1 MSHRDGEELPAFSLR
16 SVSAAL
22 RRQALWLA
30 VTTLLG
36 IALTVYMVLRQRPVY
51 EARATI
57 RLADQKAA
65 PPTDVFAALSGP
77 STIETEMEI
86 LRSRSVAEDVVDS
99 LGLRATI
106 VEPKGE
112 PRGNLFGILRLARD
126 AAPGIYIVQRDTTV
140 FTVTTPDGHFIGGVY
155 GTPLAV
161 AGMEIEP
168 LPLGATPGAPRQ
180 IRLSVTSP
188 VGAAEAVRQGVR
200 VSRPQANA
208 GIVAVAYQ
216 STDPALAADV
226 VNGITTSY
234 IGLRNQAQK
243 KQYRAAVDFLR
254 TQVDVYGAALTSAES
269 TLEQYRRR
277 HALIDPEAQA
287 GDEVRRRADLVVQR
301 EELAAEKSELWGLV
315 RRMRQPAESTVD
327 WATLMGSPTLAKN
340 QAISSLVQQIL
351 SAETARDGLL
361 PRRTAA
367 DPDVMNLERNIRDLR
382 ARLAGLAGSTLQAL
396 DARSGALNQTVSQS
410 DARLARVPEV
420 QLQYAR
426 LNRQVVLNTQ
436 LYTMLQTRL
445 QESQISETMEI
456 ANVQLVDLAMTPT
469 TPVGARRLFNLLFG
483 GALSLLCGGLVALVR
498 ESSDTRVRSRE
509 ELVRLTELPLLA
521 AIPRIQLGN
530 AFRKGLANQIEG
542 RLVLHHS
549 PRSPAAEAYRALRTN
564 VAFATNG
571 SKKELKTIV
580 VTSAEPMDGKTTTA
594 VNLAITLAEQGL
606 RTVLVA
612 ADQRRPVLHKVLHT
626 ERAPGLSN
634 LLSGTAPLE
643 QALREIPLPNHTGTF
658 SFIPAGHPV
667 DNPAELLGSV
677 AMRSLLVTLAER
689 YDAVVMDTPPL
700 CVVTDAAVLGTQ
712 ADGVILVARM
722 GMTHGEALQQS
733 VDEMKGLGAHV
744 VGTVLTDVNHL
755 EDRYGYRYGYY
766 QYYEEDANGN
776 GRHENGRGSGATN
789 RLKQGRE
796 PHARKR

>member
-1 MSHRDGEELPAFSLR
+1 MSRRDGEELPAFSLR

-22 RRQALWLA
+22 RRQAAWLA

-36 IALTVYMVLRQRPVY
+36 LALTVYMVRRQRPVY

-86 LRSRSVAEDVVDS
+86 LRSRSIAADVVDS

-126 AAPGIYIVQRDTTV
+126 AAPGIYLVQRDTTV
-140 FTVTTPDGHFIGGVY
+140 FTVTTPDGHTIGGAY
-155 GTPLAV
+155 GTPLAA
-161 AGMEIEP
+161 AGLEIEP
-168 LPLGATPGAPRQ
+168 LPLGATPDAPRQ
-180 IRLSVTSP
+180 IQLSVTSP
-188 VGAAEAVRQGVR
+188 VAAAEAVRQGVR
-200 VSRPQANA
+200 VSRPQTNA

-216 STDPALAADV
+216 STDPVLAANV
-226 VNGITTSY
+226 VNGIATSY
-234 IGLRNQAQK
+234 IGLREQAQK
-243 KQYRAAVDFLR
+243 GQYSAAVAFLR
-254 TQVDVYGAALTSAES
+254 TQVDVYGAALTAAEGN
-269 TLEQYRRR
+269 LEQFRRK
-277 HALIDPEAQA
+277 HALIDPTAQA
-287 GDEVRRRADLVVQR
+287 GDQVRRRADLQVQQ
-301 EELAAEKSELWGLV
+301 EELVAERSELMSLV

-327 WATLMGSPTLAKN
+327 WATLMGASTLAKN
-340 QAISSLVQQIL
+340 PAISAVVGQIL
-351 SAETARDGLL
+351 SAEAARDELRL
-361 PRRTAA
+361 RRTAA
-367 DPDVMNLERNIRDLR
+367 DPDVVNLERKIRDLR
-382 ARLAGLAGSTLQAL
+382 ARLAGLAGSTLLTLNDQT
-396 DARSGALNQTVSQS
+396 GALRQTLSQS

-420 QLQYAR
+420 ELQYAR

-445 QESQISETMEI
+445 QESQISEAMEI
-456 ANVQLVDLAMTPT
+456 ANVQLVDQAMTPT
-469 TPVGARRLFNLLFG
+469 TPVGARRMFNLLFG
-483 GALSLLCGGLVALVR
+483 GALSLLCGALVALVR

-521 AIPRIQLGN
+521 AIPRIQLGSG
-530 AFRKGLANQIEG
+530 FRKGLANQIEG

-612 ADQRRPVLHKVLHT
+612 ADQRRPVLHRVLHT

-643 QALREIPLPNHTGTF
+643 QTLRQIPLPNHSGTF

-677 AMRSLLVTLAER
+677 AMRSLLVTLSER
-689 YDAVVMDTPPL
+689 YDAVVLDTPPL

-712 ADGVILVARM
+712 VDGVILVARM

-733 VDEMKGLGAHV
+733 VEEMKGLGARV

-766 QYYEEDANGN
+766 QYYDEDANGN
-776 GRHENGRGSGATN
+776 GRHENVRGSGATN